1 MILARDLVIDEPDL
15 DDVAMRN
22 ELRTSV
28 QRALESLTEEQR
40 SVVKLRLVGLSGP
53 EIATALGRS
62 HGAVR
67 ATQCRAVTRLRLLL
81 GEPSKVEGRD
91 GR

>member
-1 MILARDLVIDEPDL
+1 MAVRD
-15 DDVAMRN
+15 
-22 ELRTSV
+22 ELQVSV

-40 SVVKLRLVGLSGP
+40 SVVELRLVGLSGP
-53 EIATALGRS
+53 EIAAALGRS

-81 GEPSKVEGRD
+81 GTPPTTEGHD
-91 GR
+91 GH